1 MVLAN
6 RTYVP
11 HRHAPIGAPAQVR
24 SRSVAHVMSPA
35 FMTTPETPLGTILD
49 AATDALDA
57 PEFALVVEENEL
69 QGVIELWEVAEIDL
83 ETPAH
88 QLMCPAEPPLTSG
101 ATLEHAVRL
110 LPRASVA
117 CLPVSSHGC
126 IVGTVTR
133 RDLRRAGVPRELVAE
148 PEYAFEELGSGD

>member
-1 MVLAN
+1 MVLAK
-6 RTYVP
+6 RTFVP
-11 HRHAPIGAPAQVR
+11 HRQAAIRAPVQVR
-24 SRSVAHVMSPA
+24 ERSVAHVMSPA
-35 FMTTPETPLGTILD
+35 FMTTPETPLGMILD
-49 AATDALDA
+49 AATAAPDQ

-88 QLMCPAEPPLTSG
+88 QLMCPVEPPLGSG
-101 ATLEHAVRL
+101 ATIEQALRL

-133 RDLRRAGVPRELVAE
+133 RDLRRGGVPRELVAE
-148 PEYAFEELGSGD
+148 PEYAFEELGGSD